1 MRQGRDA
8 LTDGI
13 DGNVAGKFESRL
25 TGKISPRGAVSRD
38 EIVIELTRKSI
49 HLLIAFTPLLLSIS
63 KTFTIILLSSG
74 IAAFASFEALR
85 MHGIRI
91 PIISALT
98 EKAARKRDAGRFV
111 KGPITLGLGALL
123 SVLLFEPIPASM
135 AIYILAF
142 GDGFSSLVGKLF
154 GRFRMPFT
162 RGKSIEG
169 SLTCFIVS
177 LLSSYAVSG
186 KLGASAAVAAF
197 ATIVEAL
204 PTKDWDNI
212 LLPLA
217 AGLIATLL
225 GM

>member
-1 MRQGRDA
+1 MRQGKDVLSEEMLAGRF
-8 LTDGI
+8 
-13 DGNVAGKFESRL
+13 AGKMAARA
-25 TGKISPRGAVSRD
+25 AVSRD
-38 EIVIELTRKSI
+38 EIAIELIRKSI

-63 KTFTIILLSSG
+63 KPLTLALLSSG
-74 IAAFASFEALR
+74 IAAFAAFEALR
-85 MHGIRI
+85 MRGIRI
-91 PIISALT
+91 PLISALT

-123 SVLLFEPIPASM
+123 SALLFEPIPASV

-154 GRFRMPFT
+154 GHVRMPFT
-162 RGKSIEG
+162 RGKSVEG
-169 SLTCFIVS
+169 SLTCLAVS
-177 LLSSYAVSG
+177 MISAYAVSG

-204 PTKDWDNI
+204 PAKDWDNI

-217 AGLIATLL
+217 AGLMATLL

>member
-1 MRQGRDA
+1 MRQGKDA
-8 LTDGI
+8 LSDGAI
-13 DGNVAGKFESRL
+13 GGRPAGAITARD
-25 TGKISPRGAVSRD
+25 AVSRD
-38 EIVIELTRKSI
+38 EIVIELVRKSI
-49 HLLIAFTPLLLSIS
+49 HLLVAFTPLLLSIS
-63 KTFTIILLSSG
+63 KPLTLALLALG
-74 IAAFASFEALR
+74 IAAFAAFETLR
-85 MHGIRI
+85 MRGVRV
-91 PIISALT
+91 PLISALT

-123 SVLLFEPIPASM
+123 SALLFAPVPASV

-154 GRFRMPFT
+154 GHVRMPLT
-162 RGKSIEG
+162 RGKSVEG
-169 SLTCFIVS
+169 SLTCLVVS
-177 LLSSYAVSG
+177 MLSAYAVSG

-197 ATIVEAL
+197 ATVVEAL

-217 AGLIATLL
+217 AGLMATVL

>member
-1 MRQGRDA
+1 MRQGKDI
-8 LTDGI
+8 LPDGVI
-13 DGNVAGKFESRL
+13 SDKFAGKTVARE
-25 TGKISPRGAVSRD
+25 AVSRD
-38 EIVIELTRKSI
+38 EIVIELIRKSI
-49 HLLIAFTPLLLSIS
+49 HLLIGFTPLLLSIS
-63 KTFTIILLSSG
+63 KPLTLALLASG
-74 IAAFASFEALR
+74 IAAFAGFETLR
-85 MHGIRI
+85 MRGVRI
-91 PIISALT
+91 PLISALT
-98 EKAARKRDAGRFV
+98 EKAARKRDAGRFI

-123 SVLLFEPIPASM
+123 SALLFQPIPASV

-154 GRFRMPFT
+154 GRARMPFT
-162 RGKSIEG
+162 RGKSVEG

-177 LLSSYAVSG
+177 MLSAYAVSG

-197 ATIVEAL
+197 ATIVEAI

-217 AGLIATLL
+217 AGLMATLL

>member
-1 MRQGRDA
+1 MRQGKDA
-8 LTDGI
+8 LSDGI
-13 DGNVAGKFESRL
+13 GRDVGGAIAGGLAGR
-25 TGKISPRGAVSRD
+25 ISSRGAASRD
-38 EIVIELTRKSI
+38 EIVIELVRKSI

-63 KTFTIILLSSG
+63 KPLTLVLLASG
-74 IAAFASFEALR
+74 IAAFAGFEALR
-85 MHGIRI
+85 MRGIRI

-123 SVLLFEPIPASM
+123 SALLFEPIPASA

-154 GRFRMPFT
+154 GRVKMPLT
-162 RGKSIEG
+162 RGKSVEG

-177 LLSSYAVSG
+177 MLSAYAVSG

-212 LLPLA
+212 ILPLA
-217 AGLIATLL
+217 AGLMATLL
-225 GM
+225 GL

>member
-1 MRQGRDA
+1 MRQGKDA
-8 LTDGI
+8 LSDGAI
-13 DGNVAGKFESRL
+13 SGRPAGKIAARD
-25 TGKISPRGAVSRD
+25 AVSRD
-38 EIVIELTRKSI
+38 EIVIELIRKSI

-63 KTFTIILLSSG
+63 KPLTLALLASG
-74 IAAFASFEALR
+74 IAVFAAFEALR
-85 MHGIRI
+85 MRGVRV
-91 PIISALT
+91 PLISALT
-98 EKAARKRDAGRFV
+98 ERAARRRDAGRFI

-123 SVLLFEPIPASM
+123 SALLFEPVPASV

-154 GRFRMPFT
+154 GHVRMPLT
-162 RGKSIEG
+162 RGKSVEG
-169 SLTCFIVS
+169 SLTCLVVS
-177 LLSSYAVSG
+177 MLSAYAVSR

-197 ATIVEAL
+197 ATVVEAL

-217 AGLIATLL
+217 AGLMATLL

>member
-1 MRQGRDA
+1 MRQGKDVLSEEMLAGRF
-8 LTDGI
+8 
-13 DGNVAGKFESRL
+13 AGKIAARA
-25 TGKISPRGAVSRD
+25 AVSRD
-38 EIVIELTRKSI
+38 EIVIELIRKSI

-63 KTFTIILLSSG
+63 KPLTLALLSSG
-74 IAAFASFEALR
+74 IAAFAAFEALR
-85 MHGIRI
+85 MRGIRI
-91 PIISALT
+91 PLISALT

-123 SVLLFEPIPASM
+123 SALLFEPVPASV

-154 GRFRMPFT
+154 GHVRMPFT
-162 RGKSIEG
+162 RGKSVEG
-169 SLTCFIVS
+169 SLTCLVVS
-177 LLSSYAVSG
+177 MISAYAVSG

-204 PTKDWDNI
+204 PAKDWDNI

-217 AGLIATLL
+217 AGLMATLL

>member
-1 MRQGRDA
+1 MRQGKEALSGGVIDSGAVRGKADRTRTPVARD
-8 LTDGI
+8 
-13 DGNVAGKFESRL
+13 
-25 TGKISPRGAVSRD
+25 AVSRD

-63 KTFTIILLSSG
+63 KPLTLALLASG
-74 IAAFASFEALR
+74 MAAFAAFEALR
-85 MHGIRI
+85 MRGVRI
-91 PIISALT
+91 PLISALT

-123 SVLLFEPIPASM
+123 SAVLFQPIPASV

-154 GRFRMPFT
+154 GHIRMPLT
-162 RGKSIEG
+162 RGKSVEG
-169 SLTCFIVS
+169 SLTCLIVS
-177 LLSSYAVSG
+177 LLSTYAVSG
-186 KLGASAAVAAF
+186 NLGASAAVAAF
-197 ATIVEAL
+197 ATVVEAL

-217 AGLIATLL
+217 AGLAATLL
-225 GM
+225 GL